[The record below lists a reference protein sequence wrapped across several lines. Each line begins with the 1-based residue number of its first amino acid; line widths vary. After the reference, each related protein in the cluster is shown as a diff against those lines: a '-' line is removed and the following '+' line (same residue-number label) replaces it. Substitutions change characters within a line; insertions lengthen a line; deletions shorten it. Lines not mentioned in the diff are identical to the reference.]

1 MYQYILFDLDGT
13 LTEPKE
19 GITKCVQYALA
30 ACGIHEPNLDNL
42 TSFIGP
48 PLTDE
53 FMRVYGMSA
62 GQAQFALKKYRER
75 FAVKGLYE
83 NKAFDGAKA
92 LLDTLHAHGKI
103 IALATSKPQPYA
115 EQILENFDLKSQFNI
130 IVGATFDG
138 TLDKKSDVIRETL
151 RQLKITDTQKHQV
164 VMIGDRHHDLL
175 GAKAN
180 GIDAIGIRL
189 GYAAAGELEA
199 CAPVYIAD
207 DLKDLQTYLLKKRS

>member
-30 ACGIHEPNLDNL
+30 ACGIDEPDLDNL
-42 TSFIGP
+42 TGFIGP

-62 GQAQFALKKYRER
+62 EQAQFALEKYRER
-75 FAVKGLYE
+75 FSIKGLYE
-83 NKAFDGAKA
+83 NKAFDGAA
-92 LLDTLHAHGKI
+92 DLLDALKTAGKT

-115 EQILENFDLKSQFNI
+115 EKILDNFNLKSYFDI

-151 RQLKITDTQKHQV
+151 RQLGVTDAQKREA
-164 VMIGDRHHDLL
+164 VMVGDRHHDLL

-189 GYAAAGELEA
+189 GYAAPGELED

-207 DLKDLQTYLLKKRS
+207 NLKELQAYLL